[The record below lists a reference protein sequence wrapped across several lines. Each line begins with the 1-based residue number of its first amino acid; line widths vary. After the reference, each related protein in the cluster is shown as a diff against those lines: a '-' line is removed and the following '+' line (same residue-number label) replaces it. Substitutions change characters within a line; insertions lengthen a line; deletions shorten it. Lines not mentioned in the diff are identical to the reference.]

1 MRSLIKF
8 LRGTFLYIIIP
19 MVVINSSVHYFNTGQ
34 LSFSPDIIF
43 DFKNIH
49 YNMEDLFTYLF
60 N

>member
-19 MVVINSSVHYFNTGQ
+19 MIIINASVHYLNTGV
-34 LSFSPDIIF
+34 LSFSPDIIL

-49 YNMEDLFTYLF
+49 YNMEDLFTHLF